1 MSILSEMHIYVDA
14 KGFCLY
20 ASSAKF
26 DQLTSSSSF
35 YYVPFVKRIY
45 KPIYSRSINKFCRHI
60 QNEDEIKDILV
71 YLSTNDFHDDGQLP
85 MNVLKEDLCTYKD
98 GKIGNKFSTVEM
110 TSMLESNRCGVTKY
124 VDYHQLCEHVRAAYK
139 VREKAKRRNKISAI
153 EDKLAGDIESGNSSV
168 PNNLLFNLKSPV
180 LHTNEEEQISRRGGS
195 RPVSASW
202 ARRKSI
208 EIPN

>member
-1 MSILSEMHIYVDA
+1 MSILSEMHIYDDA
-14 KGFCLY
+14 KRFCLY

-98 GKIGNKFSTVEM
+98 GKIITQKTDGRE
-110 TSMLESNRCGVTKY
+110 L
-124 VDYHQLCEHVRAAYK
+124 DYDPSEGKDWHW
-139 VREKAKRRNKISAI
+139 
-153 EDKLAGDIESGNSSV
+153 EDYE
-168 PNNLLFNLKSPV
+168 
-180 LHTNEEEQISRRGGS
+180 
-195 RPVSASW
+195 
-202 ARRKSI
+202 
-208 EIPN
+208 

>member
-1 MSILSEMHIYVDA
+1 MSILSEMHIYDDA
-14 KGFCLY
+14 KRFCLY

-124 VDYHQLCEHVRAAYK
+124 VDYHQLCEQRT
-139 VREKAKRRNKISAI
+139 R
-153 EDKLAGDIESGNSSV
+153 SV
-168 PNNLLFNLKSPV
+168 QG
-180 LHTNEEEQISRRGGS
+180 E
-195 RPVSASW
+195 
-202 ARRKSI
+202 RKSETKEQNI
-208 EIPN
+208 GH